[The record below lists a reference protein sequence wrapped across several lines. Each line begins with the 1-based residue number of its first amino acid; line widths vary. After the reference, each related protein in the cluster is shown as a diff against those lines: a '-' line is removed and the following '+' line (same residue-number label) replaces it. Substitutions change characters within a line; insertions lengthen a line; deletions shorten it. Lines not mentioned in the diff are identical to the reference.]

1 MLFIISV
8 LTFDSHGFA
17 SCIICNVIGMLDYS
31 DEYTRASRLLLGRLW
46 ISEVTSFALS
56 SATLA
61 FSFLDTVAVEER
73 FLLSTSVVVEVLC
86 AGDELAS
93 DDMVKR

>member
-1 MLFIISV
+1 
-8 LTFDSHGFA
+8 
-17 SCIICNVIGMLDYS
+17 MLDYS

-61 FSFLDTVAVEER
+61 FSSFLDTVAVEER

-93 DDMVKR
+93 EDMVKR